1 MTFIIIIMII
11 MNAMDE
17 HIKSCFQNFGE
28 FSAIFL
34 NNMNQFLTIHLTVV
48 SVIFWLPGSVCK

>member
-1 MTFIIIIMII
+1 MII

-34 NNMNQFLTIHLTVV
+34 NNMNQSTVPHHPPDSCISHV
-48 SVIFWLPGSVCK
+48 LASRQRV